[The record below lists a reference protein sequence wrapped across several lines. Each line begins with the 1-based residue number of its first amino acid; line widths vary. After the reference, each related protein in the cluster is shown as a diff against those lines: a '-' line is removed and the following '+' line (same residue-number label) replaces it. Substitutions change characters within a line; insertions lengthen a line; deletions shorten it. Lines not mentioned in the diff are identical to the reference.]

1 MKTIRIAT
9 RKSPLAMWQAND
21 VTARLR
27 KAHPGLEV
35 EIVGLMT
42 QGDRLLSQRLAA
54 QGGKGLFLKELEAS
68 LLRNETDIAVHSMKD
83 VPVKLPPGLMLAA
96 FCKREDARDAFVSN
110 HYTNLYALPKGARVG
125 TASLRRTSQLQNAFP
140 ALKFE
145 DLRGNVNT
153 RLAKLDDGEFDA
165 IILAAAG
172 LIRLDFATRIKQYIP
187 VELCLPAV
195 GQGIMG
201 IECREGDDE
210 VIQLLESLNDDES
223 ELCLRAERA
232 MNKGLGGGC
241 HVPIAGYAVIENRRL
256 NLRGVVGEPDGT
268 RVLVSSSERSLSITD
283 PLADEADKVVGYKQY
298 LEVADGLGQVVA
310 QSLLKQGANQILESL
325 YEESIEHFKTVV
337 LTRQESYLGNMMA
350 VLKSL
355 DFKPVHI
362 PTLEITPYES
372 PEQGSLLSE
381 LHRFTDIVFV
391 SRNAVDVGM
400 ELIKEHGGIPKDVR
414 VMAVGAETAKQ
425 LYRLGVEAMFPQQG
439 TGAEALLAVAQLAD
453 LSDRNILIVRG
464 DEGLDWPAQ
473 TMRKR
478 GALVKELI
486 CYEQHLAENSL
497 ALMQSLARQDAKV
510 AGVFVHSASSAKQ
523 LIQLAR
529 SKFPALLES
538 GMVAGSDRIAER
550 AKESGWKGPISVSES
565 PSNKNMMISFSR
577 MMDPSNAS

>member
-1 MKTIRIAT
+1 
-9 RKSPLAMWQAND
+9 
-21 VTARLR
+21 
-27 KAHPGLEV
+27 
-35 EIVGLMT
+35 
-42 QGDRLLSQRLAA
+42 
-54 QGGKGLFLKELEAS
+54 
-68 LLRNETDIAVHSMKD
+68 
-83 VPVKLPPGLMLAA
+83 
-96 FCKREDARDAFVSN
+96 
-110 HYTNLYALPKGARVG
+110 
-125 TASLRRTSQLQNAFP
+125 
-140 ALKFE
+140 
-145 DLRGNVNT
+145 
-153 RLAKLDDGEFDA
+153 
-165 IILAAAG
+165 
-172 LIRLDFATRIKQYIP
+172 
-187 VELCLPAV
+187 
-195 GQGIMG
+195 MG

-268 RVLVSSSERSLSITD
+268 RVLVSGSERSLSITD
-283 PLADEADKVVGYKQY
+283 PLADEAAKVVGYKQY

-439 TGAEALLAVAQLAD
+439 TGAEALLAVAQLAE

-464 DEGLDWPAQ
+464 YEG
-473 TMRKR
+473 
-478 GALVKELI
+478 
-486 CYEQHLAENSL
+486 
-497 ALMQSLARQDAKV
+497 
-510 AGVFVHSASSAKQ
+510 
-523 LIQLAR
+523 
-529 SKFPALLES
+529 
-538 GMVAGSDRIAER
+538 
-550 AKESGWKGPISVSES
+550 
-565 PSNKNMMISFSR
+565 
-577 MMDPSNAS
+577 